1 MKILLTGANGFLGTN
16 LTNLLSKKHE
26 VIAVSRSFSNLI
38 SCDVKLIEFTF
49 ENYDK
54 LNEVFKTYKP
64 DVVIHCAWAG
74 GNSSKDINQPW
85 QVYNISY
92 GVKLLELC
100 EKHKVNHF
108 IGFGS
113 SAEFGEHDLKM
124 NEQTFCKPTSMY
136 GISKFSFSLISEKYC
151 NDHGIKF
158 TWIRPVYTYGP
169 YDVETRLIPSV
180 IKSFLKNQELTLN
193 SCVSIVDYLYVEDF
207 CLGVSSIIENFLEG
221 TFVISSGEEYVVK
234 SIVNKIYNL
243 IKPTS
248 QIHYNLET
256 NESPKF
262 ICGDAQKLKSMSDWL
277 PKVSIDEGLINTIN
291 YFKQRV

>member
-1 MKILLTGANGFLGTN
+1 MKILLTGANGFIGTN
-16 LTNLLSKKHE
+16 LTNLLSKKHN
-26 VIAVSRSFSNLI
+26 VLAVSRSFSNLI
-38 SCDVKLIEFTF
+38 NCDVKLIECSF
-49 ENYDK
+49 ENYGN
-54 LNEVFKTYKP
+54 LNQVFDTYKP

-85 QVYNISY
+85 QVDNITH

-100 EKHKVNHF
+100 KKHKVNHF
-108 IGFGS
+108 VGFGS
-113 SAEFGEHDLKM
+113 SAEFGEHVVKM
-124 NEQTFCKPTSMY
+124 NEQTFCKPISMY

-169 YDVETRLIPSV
+169 YDVETRLVPFV
-180 IKSFLKNQELTLN
+180 IKSLLKNQDLTLN
-193 SCVSIVDYLYVEDF
+193 SCASIVDYLYVEDF
-207 CLGVSSIIENFLEG
+207 CLGVSFIIENFLEG

-234 SIVNKIYNL
+234 SIVDKIYNL

-248 QIHYNLET
+248 QINYDSKT
-256 NESPKF
+256 NDSPKF
-262 ICGDAQKLKSMSDWL
+262 ICGNSHKLISMSDWL
-277 PKVSIDEGLINTIN
+277 PKVSINHGLINTIN